1 MKEEKREEEEKKIA
15 SPLKYKLTRRD
26 FLKKGIVGLAGLSLG
41 YYLLE
46 EFFLKNLP
54 ENNLVFRKNAPERLW
69 KWSKEAYFYE
79 RFPSYV
85 KCRLCPNGCILNEGD
100 RGRCRDRVNFKG
112 RLYTLVYGNPCAVH
126 IDPIEKK
133 PLFHF
138 LPGSFAFSIA
148 TAGCNLRCKYCQNWE
163 ISQFPPEETKN
174 YDLMPENLVRAVTLE
189 RKKNERLRSIAYTYS
204 EPTVFYEYMSDT
216 ARISKR
222 EGIRNVVIT
231 AGYINEK
238 PLKELAKEVD
248 AIKIDLKGFNERFY
262 REVVEGE
269 LERVLKSCKIS
280 YKKAKC
286 FEIVNLVVPTLNDS
300 LDEIRELSRWIKEN
314 LSRDVPLHFSR
325 FYPRYKLKNL
335 PPTPLETL
343 KKAREIALEEGLNFV
358 YIGNVPHGEHENTYC
373 PKCGKLL
380 IERIGYFVKENNI
393 IEGRCKF
400 CGEKIPGVWE

>member
-1 MKEEKREEEEKKIA
+1 MKEEKREKKIA

-54 ENNLVFRKNAPERLW
+54 ENNLVFRKSAPEKLW

-85 KCRLCPNGCILNEGD
+85 KCRLCPHGCILNEGD

-112 RLYTLVYGNPCAVH
+112 KLYTLTYGNPCAVH

-174 YDLMPENLVRAVTLE
+174 YDLMPENLVRAVTRE
-189 RKKNERLRSIAYTYS
+189 REKNEKVRSIAYTYS

-216 ARISKR
+216 TRISKR

-238 PLKELAKEVD
+238 PLKELAKNVD

-400 CGEKIPGVWE
+400 CGERIPGIWE

>member
-1 MKEEKREEEEKKIA
+1 MKEEEKEKKIA

-54 ENNLVFRKNAPERLW
+54 ENNLVFRKSAPEKLW

-79 RFPSYV
+79 RFPGYV
-85 KCRLCPNGCILNEGD
+85 KCRLCPNECILNEGD

-112 RLYTLVYGNPCAVH
+112 KLYTLTYGNPCAVH

-189 RKKNERLRSIAYTYS
+189 REKNERLRSIAYTYS

-216 ARISKR
+216 TRISKR

-238 PLKELAKEVD
+238 PLKELAKNVD

-400 CGEKIPGVWE
+400 CGERIPGVWE

>member
-1 MKEEKREEEEKKIA
+1 M
-15 SPLKYKLTRRD
+15 
-26 FLKKGIVGLAGLSLG
+26 
-41 YYLLE
+41 
-46 EFFLKNLP
+46 
-54 ENNLVFRKNAPERLW
+54 W

-85 KCRLCPNGCILNEGD
+85 KCRLCPHGCILNEGD
-100 RGRCRDRVNFKG
+100 RGRCRVRVNFKG

-400 CGEKIPGVWE
+400 CGERIPGVWE

>member
-1 MKEEKREEEEKKIA
+1 MKEEEKEKKIA

-54 ENNLVFRKNAPERLW
+54 ENNLVFRKSAPEKLW

-79 RFPSYV
+79 RFPGYV
-85 KCRLCPNGCILNEGD
+85 KCRLCPHGCILNEGD

-112 RLYTLVYGNPCAVH
+112 KLYTLTYGNPCAVH

-174 YDLMPENLVRAVTLE
+174 YDLMPENLVRAVTRE
-189 RKKNERLRSIAYTYS
+189 REKNERLRSIAYTYS

-216 ARISKR
+216 TRISKR

-238 PLKELAKEVD
+238 PLKELAKNVD

>member
-1 MKEEKREEEEKKIA
+1 MKEEEKEKKIA

-54 ENNLVFRKNAPERLW
+54 ENNLVFRKSAPEKLW

-85 KCRLCPNGCILNEGD
+85 KCRLCPHGCILNEGD

-112 RLYTLVYGNPCAVH
+112 KLYTLTYGNPCAVH

-189 RKKNERLRSIAYTYS
+189 REKNEKVRSIAYTYS
-204 EPTVFYEYMSDT
+204 EPTVFYEYMLDT
-216 ARISKR
+216 ARISKK

>member
-1 MKEEKREEEEKKIA
+1 
-15 SPLKYKLTRRD
+15 
-26 FLKKGIVGLAGLSLG
+26 
-41 YYLLE
+41 
-46 EFFLKNLP
+46 
-54 ENNLVFRKNAPERLW
+54 
-69 KWSKEAYFYE
+69 
-79 RFPSYV
+79 
-85 KCRLCPNGCILNEGD
+85 
-100 RGRCRDRVNFKG
+100 
-112 RLYTLVYGNPCAVH
+112 
-126 IDPIEKK
+126 
-133 PLFHF
+133 
-138 LPGSFAFSIA
+138 
-148 TAGCNLRCKYCQNWE
+148 
-163 ISQFPPEETKN
+163 
-174 YDLMPENLVRAVTLE
+174 
-189 RKKNERLRSIAYTYS
+189 
-204 EPTVFYEYMSDT
+204 
-216 ARISKR
+216 
-222 EGIRNVVIT
+222 
-231 AGYINEK
+231 
-238 PLKELAKEVD
+238 LAKNVD

-325 FYPRYKLKNL
+325 FHPRYKLKNL

-400 CGEKIPGVWE
+400 CGERIPGVWE